1 MQVSRITALPI
12 SIALATHKIEMNA
25 TDQEF
30 GIEVFRIRLDVFTS
44 QLIKLVSNASDKA
57 IHETRVES
65 RRMREA
71 LESFRDMFPPFP
83 YSSAYKSVR
92 QITHIL
98 GEPRETAVISGL
110 VEGLAHDGTADR
122 ACVEYLQSRL
132 NSRLRK
138 QKARLEKKLRRI
150 DPLRIRCKL
159 DFLLSIMESSAG
171 SGASSSAR
179 SSRSHLASP
188 FQPALF
194 QVRETALSRSCRI
207 LDGFA
212 ESIAGYRA
220 VRRFEAAADEDLHLL
235 RIVAKRTRYALEI
248 FSPLW
253 PGGLER
259 HIERAHKLQE
269 TGGAYNDWNTLRS
282 CLDSELKRLEG
293 STKSVRLIF
302 EIGRLAEY
310 AELRKSDLKAMM
322 RTALIE
328 LMKGLAALQSTGR
341 LLCTNSDLGLAD
353 TILSGVR
360 VKTRS
365 RLKRATGGSQTGAA
379 AQEPAVKGRSRLS
392 NG

>member
-1 MQVSRITALPI
+1 MQVSKIAALPI
-12 SIALATHKIEMNA
+12 SIAFTVHKIEMNA

-30 GIEVFRIRLDVFTS
+30 GIEVLRLRLDVFTS
-44 QLIKLVSNASDKA
+44 QLIKLVSNAGDKA
-57 IHETRVES
+57 VHETRVES

-110 VEGLAHDGTADR
+110 VEGLANDGTADR
-122 ACVEYLQSRL
+122 ACVYLQSRL

-138 QKARLEKKLRRI
+138 QKARLEKKLRHI

-171 SGASSSAR
+171 SGASPDSSTR
-179 SSRSHLASP
+179 SSHSHLASP
-188 FQPALF
+188 SQPALF
-194 QVRETALSRSCRI
+194 QMRETALSRSCRI

-212 ESIAGYRA
+212 DSIAEYRA
-220 VRRFEAAADEDLHLL
+220 TRRFEAAVDEDLHSL
-235 RIVAKRTRYALEI
+235 RIVAKRTRYAMEM
-248 FSPLW
+248 FSPVW

-259 HIERAHKLQE
+259 HIERARKLQE
-269 TGGAYNDWNTLRS
+269 AGGAYNDWNTLRS

-293 STKSVRLIF
+293 STKSVGLIF

-328 LMKGLAALQSTGR
+328 LMKSLAALQSTGR

-353 TILSGVR
+353 TISSGVR
-360 VKTRS
+360 VKTS
-365 RLKRATGGSQTGAA
+365 SKLKRATGVSQTEVA
-379 AQEPAVKGRSRLS
+379 AQEPAVKGR
-392 NG
+392 

>member
-1 MQVSRITALPI
+1 M
-12 SIALATHKIEMNA
+12 IEMNA

-30 GIEVFRIRLDVFTS
+30 GIEVLRLRLDVFTG
-44 QLIKLVSNASDKA
+44 QLIKLVPNVSDKT

-98 GEPRETAVISGL
+98 GESRETAVISGL
-110 VEGLAHDGTADR
+110 VEGLARDGAAER
-122 ACVEYLQSRL
+122 ACVEYLQRRL

-171 SGASSSAR
+171 SGGPPDSSPR
-179 SSRSHLASP
+179 SSRSHLANPS
-188 FQPALF
+188 QPALF
-194 QVRETALSRSCRI
+194 QMRETALSRSCRI
-207 LDGFA
+207 LDGFV
-212 ESIAGYRA
+212 ESIAEYRPA
-220 VRRFEAAADEDLHLL
+220 RRFDAASDDDLHSL
-235 RIVAKRTRYALEI
+235 RIVVKKTRYAMEI
-248 FSPLW
+248 FSPVW
-253 PGGLER
+253 PGGLAP
-259 HIERAHKLQE
+259 HIERARRLQE
-269 TGGAYNDWNTLRS
+269 AGGAYNDWNTLRS
-282 CLDSELKRLEG
+282 CLDSEIKRLEG
-293 STKSVRLIF
+293 STRSVHLIF

-310 AELRKSDLKAMM
+310 AELRKSELKAMM

-328 LMKGLAALQSTGR
+328 LLKSLAALQSTGR
-341 LLCTNSDLGLAD
+341 LLCANSDLCPTG

-360 VKTRS
+360 VKARS
-365 RLKRATGGSQTGAA
+365 RLKRTTGGSQPGGAA
-379 AQEPAVKGRSRLS
+379 
-392 NG
+392 